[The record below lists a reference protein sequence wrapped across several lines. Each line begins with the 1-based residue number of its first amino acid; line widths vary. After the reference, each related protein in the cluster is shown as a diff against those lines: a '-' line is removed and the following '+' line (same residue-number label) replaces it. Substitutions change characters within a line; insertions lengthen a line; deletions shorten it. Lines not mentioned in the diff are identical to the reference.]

1 MENKSHAL
9 AAGIFVIVVA
19 ALLAGL
25 GLWLSRDKTDYTL
38 YELSSKESVTGLQPQ
53 AAVRYKGVAVGK
65 VTSIGFDP
73 EASGNVLIR
82 IAVNEN
88 APVTRTTFAT
98 LGYQG
103 VTGLAHVQLD
113 DADAPLETVP
123 PGADGV
129 PRLPLQSSQF
139 SQIAEQIPNILVQV
153 NEATR
158 RLNTLLGDDNQ
169 QRFGTALDE
178 LGKAAGNV
186 NTLVKRLD
194 NTVAT
199 KLDPALA
206 SMPELARDAQKTMV
220 SLRMAGDSAARA
232 ASDIGK
238 TVQGLGQDGGPVR
251 EIAVSAQALAA
262 AADRF
267 GRVTLPRL
275 NNAADQTGRAAQRL
289 GRTADNINENPQAL
303 IFGPGAGAA
312 GPGEPGFV
320 APLATQT
327 TPAH

>member
-9 AAGIFVIVVA
+9 AAGIFLIVVA

-25 GLWLSRDKTDYTL
+25 GLWLSRDKTDYKIF
-38 YELSSKESVTGLQPQ
+38 ELSSKESVTGLQPQ
-53 AAVRYKGVAVGK
+53 AAVRYKGVAVGR
-65 VTSIGFDP
+65 VTSVGFDP
-73 EASGNVLIR
+73 EVAGNVLIR

-88 APVTRTTFAT
+88 APITSTTFAT

-113 DADAPLETVP
+113 DAESPLQPVA
-123 PGADGV
+123 PGADGI

-153 NEATR
+153 NDATH

-169 QRFGTALDE
+169 KRFSKALDE
-178 LGKAAGNV
+178 LGQAAGSVNV
-186 NTLVKRLD
+186 LLKRID

-206 SMPELARDAQKTMV
+206 SVPALASDAQKTLA
-220 SLRMAGDSAARA
+220 SLRAAGDSAARA
-232 ASDIGK
+232 ADDIGQ
-238 TVQGLGQDGGPVR
+238 TVQGLSQEGGPVR
-251 EIAVSAQALAA
+251 EIAVSAQSLAA

-275 NNAADQTGRAAQRL
+275 NYAAEQTGRAAQRL
-289 GRTADNINENPQAL
+289 GRTADSISDNPQSL
-303 IFGPGAGAA
+303 IFGAGAGTA

-320 APLATQT
+320 APRAVPQ
-327 TPAH
+327 ASH